1 MKHSFLAASAAA
13 FVLAGSQVLAA
24 DLPTRAP
31 VYKAQP
37 AYFSWTGFY
46 IGANAG
52 WGRNDDDGAPFCINP
67 GGVLNGNGCRT
78 TNVPGAQI
86 RSDGGFVGGQ
96 IGYNVQNGMF
106 VWGVEADFQGSD
118 IKDSISIPGPFATV
132 GGGAAGGTRFDASHS
147 MDWFGTV
154 RARLGLAA
162 YDRALIYATGGL
174 IYGRVQVSQNTVFP
188 NTQYA
193 STLETTRT
201 GWTAGGGIEF
211 AFAPN
216 WSGKLEA
223 LYYDMGS
230 VSTQAIGS
238 PTIDS
243 FIGGKTF
250 DLKGGLVRA
259 GINYRFGW
267 Y

>member
-37 AYFSWTGFY
+37 AYFSWTGLY

-52 WGRNDDDGAPFCINP
+52 WGWNDDDGAPFCINP
-67 GGVLNGNGCRT
+67 GGVLNGTGCRT

-106 VWGVEADFQGSD
+106 VWGVEADFQGAD
-118 IKDSISIPGPFATV
+118 IKDSISIAGPFATV
-132 GGGAAGGTRFDASHS
+132 GNNTTGGTRFDASHS

-154 RARLGLAA
+154 RARLGVA

-174 IYGRVQVSQNTVFP
+174 IYGRVEVSQNTVFSG
-188 NTQYA
+188 TQYA
-193 STLETTRT
+193 SNLETTRT

-243 FIGGKTF
+243 FIGGKSF